1 MFAQLSGR
9 QVREIQLFAQVRA
22 EQDGKGKQTPEAIE
36 DQLMAF
42 ADAHNREWAKK
53 HKE

>member
-1 MFAQLSGR
+1 MFAQLTGR

-22 EQDGKGKQTPEAIE
+22 ELDGKGKQSPDAIE
-36 DQLMAF
+36 AQLMAF
-42 ADAHNREWAKK
+42 AENHNREWAKK